1 MQYMF
6 TLSASAAVLLLGSH
20 TTALPLGDDGS
31 TDMGKQKYIS
41 VDMTQP
47 AIAAHTSKDFST
59 SYFFCEK
66 YSSAITT
73 HITLLVLGW
82 RFVLPIVGM
91 LRTSRSRLAVP
102 SQIPDLDLYKS
113 NLHRTLG
120 WIATCVIS
128 VQVSLALIF
137 AHAGHGKS
145 NPPPYECAAFL
156 QCSIEEHEKVGLN
169 GTMHG
174 SCWVFESIQGTV
186 GAKCSVIHSSVSP
199 YYEQTAGQS
208 GREKPKELPAKVTG
222 TRESS
227 TKHNSKP
234 L

>member
-66 YSSAITT
+66 YSSAITA

-82 RFVLPIVGM
+82 RFVLPIVVM

-102 SQIPDLDLYKS
+102 SQFIFLIFNFSGLLLGSLHNSQIPDLDPYKS

-128 VQVSLALIF
+128 VQVSLVLAF

-145 NPPPYECAAFL
+145 NPPPYECAASL
-156 QCSIEEHEKVGLN
+156 QCSIEHEEVDLN
-169 GTMHG
+169 GTN
-174 SCWVFESIQGTV
+174 SAWVLL
-186 GAKCSVIHSSVSP
+186 VS
-199 YYEQTAGQS
+199 
-208 GREKPKELPAKVTG
+208 
-222 TRESS
+222 
-227 TKHNSKP
+227 
-234 L
+234 